1 MQHIGR
7 EQVNFLTDEARKR
20 LPPPVRFPQFNAL
33 HQNKCFIGRDQELK
47 ALQDHLHSDGLVGV
61 GRVTCCAISGVAGV
75 GKTDTAVEF
84 CHRNRQKYEAVFWIS
99 AESNFTIKSGFS
111 EISRRLKLF
120 DYDQSAGSNNFDSQR
135 EVLVVKEWLE
145 NAEETWLLVFD
156 NVAEFKD
163 IRQYWPSRASKRG
176 SIIVTTQLKLL
187 KKDSWADYRVCL
199 DLLDSEQGSEVL
211 FNYLDRKVA
220 IDDPERAL
228 GREVSDMHGGLPLF
242 IALAAE
248 GIDGSEQSL
257 ASWIDENTGR
267 YLRLDQYHDGR
278 AWNYDR
284 APTDVFDAPL
294 KRLKQDSREFLFM
307 LAFLS
312 PDHIHEG
319 MLVAEHQPQ
328 ELSMLHTRNR
338 SR

>member
-7 EQVNFLTDEARKR
+7 EQVNFLTDQATKR

-33 HQNKCFIGRDQELK
+33 HQNKYFIGRDQELK
-47 ALQDHLHSDGLVGV
+47 ALRENLLSDSVNGI
-61 GRVTCCAISGVAGV
+61 GRLTCCAISGVAGV

-84 CHRNRQKYEAVFWIS
+84 CHRNRHEYEAVFWIS
-99 AESNFTIKSGFS
+99 AESDFTIKSGFS
-111 EISRRLKLF
+111 EISQRLNLC

-135 EVLVVKEWLE
+135 EILLVKEWLE
-145 NAEETWLLVFD
+145 NSGKTWLLVFD
-156 NVAEFKD
+156 NIAEFRD
-163 IRQYWPSRASKRG
+163 IRQYWPSEASKRG

-187 KKDSWADYRVCL
+187 KKDSWADHHVFL
-199 DLLDSEQGSEVL
+199 NLLDPEQGSKVL
-211 FNYLDRKVA
+211 FNYLDRDVSFDHPDRVLGKKVS
-220 IDDPERAL
+220 E
-228 GREVSDMHGGLPLF
+228 MHGGLPLF

-248 GIDGSEQSL
+248 NIDGNEQPL
-257 ASWIDENTGR
+257 ASWIKENEGR

-284 APTDVFDAPL
+284 APTGIFDEPL
-294 KRLKQDSREFLFM
+294 KRLKQDSRDFLFM

-319 MLVAEHQPQ
+319 LLVADHEFR
-328 ELSMLHTRNR
+328 ELSMLHARNR
-338 SR
+338 PR